1 MLIIPGQDRQNDF
14 RRQRVEITMILCAAV
29 IAVCIAL
36 HKFFYRFGIPAI
48 LIFMGVGMLFGSE
61 GLVKIPFS
69 DYETAEVICSTAL
82 VFIMF
87 YGGFGTSFT
96 AARPILTKAISLST
110 LGVVITAGI
119 MGLFCHYILGC
130 LLYTSVHSHTSDRD
144 LTPID

>member
-1 MLIIPGQDRQNDF
+1 M
-14 RRQRVEITMILCAAV
+14 EITMILCAAV

-36 HKFFYRFGIPAI
+36 NKFFYRFGIPAI

-96 AARPILTKAISLST
+96 AARPILTKGDLPLHSRCGDDCRHHGSL
-110 LGVVITAGI
+110 LPLHPGNEPKGRAA
-119 MGLFCHYILGC
+119 HRR
-130 LLYTSVHSHTSDRD
+130 SD
-144 LTPID
+144 